1 VSFALFVWYFFFA
14 PSCKSFARNR
24 TVRKMTVSFQ
34 KKKKSYKNSCLFKKK
49 KKKKGEEK

>member
-34 KKKKSYKNSCLFKKK
+34 KKKK
-49 KKKKGEEK
+49 KKGEEK